1 MNKKMLLIG
10 GAAALAVY
18 YFFLRKPKTTVVSPM
33 LPGGSTGI
41 KVPTTTNVP
50 VKTVV
55 VSQTA
60 GTNYVYPAGLS
71 EGDYVKFG
79 TAADVYLLH
88 GGQKLPITEG
98 WWNANAWDKWDTV
111 KFLAPAV
118 ALDIPTGSV
127 LS

>member
-1 MNKKMLLIG
+1 MKKNVLLIG
-10 GAAALAVY
+10 GAAALAVW
-18 YFFLRKPKTTVVSPM
+18 YFFLRKPAGTTTTVNVNP
-33 LPGGSTGI
+33 P

-50 VKTVV
+50 MKTVV
-55 VSQTA
+55 VSQSA